1 MVYIKKLVMHG
12 FKSFPRKTEIPFNQ
26 EINIIL
32 GPNGSGKSNVSD
44 ALCFVL
50 GRLSIKSMRA
60 AKARNLIFLGTKS
73 ASPAKEASVEIIFEN
88 SDRTFSIDKNEISI
102 KRVVRRNGQSIYKI
116 NNETKTRQEILSLLA
131 LAGIDPNGFNIVL
144 QGEIQNFV
152 QMQTEERRKI
162 IEEVSGISIYESRK
176 QKSMKELEKTEEKV
190 KEAMTILRERT
201 AHLNSLKK
209 EKEQALRFKKY
220 ERNVKVFKASIINQ
234 NLTKKKKE
242 KEKIDFEIL
251 KREKEKEKYKQ
262 EKLNLETEI
271 TNINS
276 KINSINLT
284 IQKST
289 GLEQEKLNQ
298 ELADLRVELIGM
310 KVKFENNENRISEI
324 RRQKKELSQEI
335 DDNKISVKKLQ
346 KESPSITARQKEI
359 EIKKQKLEKLEEQR
373 KKFYMI
379 KSELK
384 SIKERINDKH
394 SVLQNYISESK
405 LLVEQIKS
413 LSTELFDKNTSLGK
427 IDSLKF
433 SLAEKK
439 EFLVNLNK
447 REIELEKISYANELE
462 IEKQNILIE
471 RISKMDICPL
481 CKSKMTEEH
490 LTSIKDETFPRINF
504 LKKEV
509 ENSDK
514 ELSKVYVKRDLIK
527 SSLEQI
533 DFEISK
539 REFDIIKLLNIDEKK
554 EQIKILYE
562 KIEQS
567 KEDLSKLEKR
577 EKILEE
583 IFNKDTNIEQKYEI
597 ARVEVQEVSLRNKE
611 NINSEISSKLRELE
625 RSKILLKQLSR
636 NEEDLND
643 ELKEIKKIMEEKE
656 KLLENKKK
664 QEEELTKKFK
674 ELISKRDLLHG
685 KIRENELSISQKQNV
700 LSNIE
705 QGINNFKLEKARIG
719 AEIEGLEM
727 EILEFPNI
735 QIIKANQETLL
746 IKLNKTK
753 EILSRI
759 GSVNLRSLEVY
770 DSVKEEYDIIKG
782 KIELIIK
789 EKEGIFKIIHEI
801 DIKKKKTFV
810 RTLNELNEIFSRN
823 FSMLNE
829 KGQVSLSLENRKDP
843 FNGGVEVIIKT
854 GHGKYFDVRS
864 LSGGEQTLIA
874 LSLIFAIQE
883 LKPYPFYI
891 FDEIDAALD
900 KRNSGRLAGLL
911 QKYMKQGQYIVITH
925 NDEIITNATNLYGI
939 SMHDGISKIISL
951 KI

>member
-1 MVYIKKLVMHG
+1 MVFIKKLVMYG

-73 ASPAKEASVEIIFEN
+73 ASPAKEASVEIVFEN

-102 KRVVRRNGQSIYKI
+102 KRIVRRNGQSIYKI

-131 LAGIDPNGFNIVL
+131 LAGIDPNGFNIIL

-162 IEEVSGISIYESRK
+162 IEEVSGISIYELRK
-176 QKSMKELEKTEEKV
+176 QKSIKELEKTEEKV

-201 AHLNSLKK
+201 AYMNNLKK
-209 EKEQALRFKKY
+209 EREQALRFKKL
-220 ERNVKVFKASIINQ
+220 EKNVKIFKASIINHD
-234 NLTKKKKE
+234 LIRKKKE
-242 KEKIDFEIL
+242 KEKIDLEIL
-251 KREKEKEKYKQ
+251 KKDKEKEKYKQ

-276 KINSINLT
+276 KINFINST

-298 ELADLRVELIGM
+298 EIADLRAELTGM
-310 KVKFENNENRISEI
+310 KVKLENHENRISEI
-324 RRQKKELSQEI
+324 DRQKQELSQAI
-335 DDNKISVKKLQ
+335 NDNEVSVKKLQ
-346 KESPSITARQKEI
+346 KESPSITSRQKEI
-359 EIKKQKLEKLEEQR
+359 EIKKQELEKLEEQR

-384 SIKERINDKH
+384 SIKERLNDKN
-394 SVLQNYISESK
+394 SVLQNYTSESRF
-405 LLVEQIKS
+405 LFEQIKS
-413 LSTELFDKNTSLGK
+413 IVIELFDKNTNADK
-427 IDSLKF
+427 VDSLKF
-433 SLAEKK
+433 SLAEKR
-439 EFLVNLNK
+439 ELLVNLNK
-447 REIELEKISYANELE
+447 REIELEKISYVNELE
-462 IEKQNILIE
+462 IEKQNTLIE
-471 RISKMDICPL
+471 KISKMDICPL

-490 LTSIKDETFPRINF
+490 LTSIKDETFPKIDF

-509 ENSDK
+509 EKSDK
-514 ELSKVYVKRDLIK
+514 ELSEVYIKKDLLKNSI
-527 SSLEQI
+527 EQV
-533 DFEISK
+533 DSEISK
-539 REFDIIKLLNIDEKK
+539 RDSDMIKLSNIDEKK

-567 KEDLSKLEKR
+567 KEELLKLEKR
-577 EKILEE
+577 KKILEE
-583 IFNKDTNIEQKYEI
+583 IFDKNTNIEQKYEI
-597 ARVEVQEVSLRNKE
+597 ARVEIQEVSLRNKE
-611 NINSEISSKLRELE
+611 NVNSEISSKLRELE

-636 NEEDLND
+636 NEEDRND
-643 ELKEIKKIMEEKE
+643 ELQEIKKIMKEKE
-656 KLLENKKK
+656 RLLENKKK
-664 QEEELTKKFK
+664 QEEELSKKFR
-674 ELISKRDLLHG
+674 ELISQVNLLQG
-685 KIRENELSISQKQNV
+685 KIRENELNISQKQNV

-705 QGINNFKLEKARIG
+705 HGINNFKLEKARIG

-735 QIIKANQETLL
+735 QIIKTNKESLL
-746 IKLNKTK
+746 INLNKTR

-770 DSVKEEYDIIKG
+770 DFVKKEYDIIKE
-782 KIELIIK
+782 KIELINK
-789 EKEGIFKIIHEI
+789 EKEGILKIIHEI

-829 KGQVSLSLENRKDP
+829 KSQVSLGLENRKDP
-843 FNGGVEVIIKT
+843 FDGGVEVIVKA

-864 LSGGEQTLIA
+864 LSGGEQTMIA

-891 FDEIDAALD
+891 LDEIDAALD

-925 NDEIITNATNLYGI
+925 NDEIITNATTLYGI

-951 KI
+951 KV